1 MKTRDSMLKI
11 DVFAQF
17 ATITRAI
24 TNKLPYKKIRHY
36 FSLLQNQFVV
46 CFNGISH
53 CYAHFLLNEHLLGE
67 CHGSNRC

>member
-24 TNKLPYKKIRHY
+24 TNKLPYKKILHC
-36 FSLLQNQFVV
+36 FSLLQNQLML
-46 CFNGISH
+46 CS
-53 CYAHFLLNEHLLGE
+53 NETAL
-67 CHGSNRC
+67 RRT